1 MIARRILS
9 IALASLLAAAMLTA
23 EKQTPPAGGAPKDF
37 KLPAKKTF
45 QLDNGLGA
53 TLIPYG
59 TLPKANVSV
68 VIRSGNINEGPAE
81 TWLADLTNSLM
92 EEGTTTRNAEKLA
105 SEFAS
110 MGGSLSVSAG
120 LDQTSAASDGLAEFA
135 DEVVRLLADVVR
147 HPAFPESELARLQ
160 NDFVRNLSI
169 QLSQPQPQADSRFAE
184 LLYPDHPYG
193 RMFPS
198 EEMIR
203 GYDVARIKTFY
214 QSNFGAQRAHVY
226 VAGVFNEAD
235 VEKAI
240 RESFGDWEKGPEAA
254 VNPAKMQAKRSV
266 HLIHRPDAPQST
278 LRIGLPVVDPS
289 HKDYVALQVTNALLG
304 GSFGSRITS
313 NIREDKGYTYSPNS
327 SVAVRYR
334 AAHWVQSAD
343 VTTKDTAAAMREIF
357 KEIQGLQA
365 QPPPAEELQ
374 GIQNYLAGIFV
385 LQNSSRT
392 GVIGQLSFLK
402 LHGLPETYLTNYVK
416 NVYAVTPEEVQRIA
430 KEYLQDKNMTIVVV
444 GDRGQV
450 RGQLSAFGQL
460 AE

>member
-1 MIARRILS
+1 MIAQYVLTM
-9 IALASLLAAAMLTA
+9 ALAGLLFAAPASA
-23 EKQTPPAGGAPKDF
+23 EKQQPPAGGPPKDF

-45 QLDNGLGA
+45 QLENGLGA

-59 TLPKANVSV
+59 TLPKASV
-68 VIRSGNINEGPAE
+68 TILIRAGNFNEAPNE
-81 TWLADLTNSLM
+81 TWLADVTNSLI
-92 EEGTTTRNAEKLA
+92 EEGTTTRNAEALA

-110 MGGSLSVSAG
+110 MGGGLSVSAG
-120 LDQTSAASDGLAEFA
+120 LDQTSASSDALAEFA
-135 DEVVRLLADVVR
+135 DEIVRLLADVVR
-147 HPAFPESELARLQ
+147 HPAFPESEVARLQ

-169 QLSQPQPQADSRFAE
+169 QLSQPQPQADRRFAE

-203 GYDVARIKTFY
+203 GYSVEKVKAFY

-240 RESFGDWEKGPEAA
+240 REGFGDWEKGPEPA
-254 VNPAKMQAKRSV
+254 VNPPKMQTKRVV
-266 HLIHRPDAPQST
+266 HLIHRPEAPQST

-289 HKDYVALQVTNALLG
+289 HKDYIALAVTNALLG

-327 SVAVRYR
+327 AVQVRYR
-334 AAHWVQSAD
+334 AAHWVESAD

-357 KEIQGLQA
+357 QEIQRLQTE
-365 QPPPAEELQ
+365 PPPAEELQ

-385 LQNSSRT
+385 LQNSSRQ
-392 GVIGQLSFLK
+392 GVIDRLSFIR
-402 LHGLPETYLTNYVK
+402 LHGLPETYLTDYVK
-416 NVYAVTPEEVQRIA
+416 NVYAVTPADVQRIA
-430 KEYLQDKNMTIVVV
+430 KEYLQDGKMTIVVV
-444 GDRGQV
+444 GDRSQV
-450 RGQLSAFGQL
+450 RSQLTAFGQL